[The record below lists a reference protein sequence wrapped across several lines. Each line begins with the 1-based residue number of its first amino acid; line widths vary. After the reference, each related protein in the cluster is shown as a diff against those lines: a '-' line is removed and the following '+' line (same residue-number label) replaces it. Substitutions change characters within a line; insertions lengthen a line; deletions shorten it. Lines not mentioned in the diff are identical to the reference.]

1 MNRRKNIKE
10 PVFVPEDLQQFGG
23 WEIRKINVSEH
34 KPGIIMQNPDTGEKR
49 KLEFQPGV
57 FDGESITVIKG
68 ERQL

>member
-10 PVFVPEDLQQFGG
+10 PVFVPEGLQQFEG

-57 FDGESITVIKG
+57 FDGESMMVIKG
-68 ERQL
+68 KRKL